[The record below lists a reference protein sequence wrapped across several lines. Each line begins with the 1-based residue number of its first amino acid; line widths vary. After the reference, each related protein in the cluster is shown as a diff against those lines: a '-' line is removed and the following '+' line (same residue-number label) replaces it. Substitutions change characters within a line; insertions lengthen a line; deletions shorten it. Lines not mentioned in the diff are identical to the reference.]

1 MNNFRHSYFP
11 INDLTKTKKKDII
24 ANKYYE
30 VSKYL
35 EGGTKITNQ
44 VSNTKQKRIAKIL
57 NLLTELYKM
66 IISDVPLDQLPS
78 DVTVSQLRVL
88 LALHTGGASRMR
100 KLAITVGVVPSTA
113 TGIID
118 ALVKKGLVLREHDLK
133 DRRQVICRLSPKGD
147 KLTGML
153 WTWGEHSI
161 KKQLVTLSQSQLS
174 NMLEAV
180 ESVRNN
186 ILNEKEL

>member
-1 MNNFRHSYFP
+1 M
-11 INDLTKTKKKDII
+11 TTQ
-24 ANKYYE
+24 
-30 VSKYL
+30 
-35 EGGTKITNQ
+35 T
-44 VSNTKQKRIAKIL
+44 SNLKQKKISQLL
-57 NLLTELYKM
+57 NLLTELYKL
-66 IISDVPLDQLPS
+66 IISDIPLEQLPL

-88 LALHTGGASRMR
+88 LALHTSGTSRMR
-100 KLAITVGVVPSTA
+100 ELAITVGVVPSTA
-113 TGIID
+113 TGIIN
-118 ALVKKGLVLREHDLK
+118 ALVKKGLVLREHDLN

-153 WTWGEHSI
+153 WTWGETSI

>member
-1 MNNFRHSYFP
+1 M
-11 INDLTKTKKKDII
+11 INQASD
-24 ANKYYE
+24 
-30 VSKYL
+30 
-35 EGGTKITNQ
+35 
-44 VSNTKQKRIAKIL
+44 TKQKKILQLL
-57 NLLTELYKM
+57 NLLTELYKL
-66 IISDVPLDQLPS
+66 IISDIPLEQLPL

-100 KLAITVGVVPSTA
+100 ELAITVGVVPSTA

-118 ALVKKGLVLREHDLK
+118 ALVKKGLVLREHDIS

-153 WTWGEHSI
+153 WTWGETRI
-161 KKQLVTLSQSQLS
+161 KKQLVTLTQSQLS

-186 ILNEKEL
+186 ILKEKEL